1 MHTAQKYVIYTAIVG
16 GYDNVMQPKVVDSRF
31 DYVLFSNDIKEKTI
45 GVWQVH
51 PIEYH
56 NVDNTRISRYVK
68 THPEELLQGYEFSIW
83 MDASMQICTSF
94 VYERAI
100 ELYNGEIQISSMWH
114 PVRKCIYEEAF
125 AVVHGMVEHESVV
138 VKWCHKLRRE
148 NYPQN
153 NGLCETGFLYRIHTN
168 LVKKFNNLWWTCID
182 KYSRRDQLSFNYV
195 LWKMGVQCHYFL
207 GEGWNTRNTKYIR
220 LVTHQN
226 ITHNHCPIGKNEAW
240 LMRYC
245 WKQKEKTKEIEELY
259 YKLYLSP
266 FPRIT
271 FFLVGQWYRL
281 KFLIENHGKYR

>member
-16 GYDNVMQPKVVDSRF
+16 GYDNVMQPEVVDSRF
-31 DYVLFSNDIKEKTI
+31 DYILFSNDIKEKTV
-45 GVWQVH
+45 GVWKVH

-56 NVDNTRISRYVK
+56 NVDNTRISRYIK

-114 PVRKCIYEEAF
+114 PIRKCIYEEAF

-153 NGLCETGFLYRIHTN
+153 NGLCETGFLYRKHTN

-207 GEGWNTRNTKYIR
+207 GEGWNTRNTKHIR
-220 LVTHQN
+220 LVNHQN
-226 ITHNHCPIGKNEAW
+226 ITHNHCSIDKNEAW

-259 YKLYLSP
+259 YKLYLYP

-281 KFLIENHGKYR
+281 KFLIENHGKYH